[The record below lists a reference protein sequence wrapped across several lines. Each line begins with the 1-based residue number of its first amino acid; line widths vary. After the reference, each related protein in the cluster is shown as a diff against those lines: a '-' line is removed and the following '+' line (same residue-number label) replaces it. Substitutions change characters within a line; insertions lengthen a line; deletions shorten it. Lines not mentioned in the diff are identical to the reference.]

1 MKKMKLNQMEF
12 INAGTDTDCTVEQR
26 LIKLGA
32 TAATGTL
39 GGPFGFLG
47 GLVVGLAYDAYAC
60 GWK

>member
-1 MKKMKLNQMEF
+1 MKKMET
-12 INAGTDTDCTVEQR
+12 IEAGADTDCTGEER

-32 TAATGTL
+32 TAATGAL